1 MRSERENPGRSRR
14 AGLLASLLAGL
25 LIFALPLWGRAEPGP
40 DLEAVRCA
48 LERAGE
54 AARRM
59 EIPASAAEA
68 EGRAA
73 AEEAWRVFQS
83 EAYRE
88 RIRAE
93 QQRILENL
101 LPGKAAG
108 GSFYADAPAAAPPAG
123 AGLLRP
129 DERVWILVSSS
140 VPRETLRNYVRDMD
154 RLGEPNVRMILRGF
168 VGGAKRIMPTLDFVR
183 GLILRDPSC
192 AGEDCP
198 GFGAVIQVDPLVFSR
213 FGVREVPAIVYAR
226 GVRAADPS
234 MSDGAPENASVGE
247 AFLLRGD
254 VSLGYA
260 LETFRREAGEGRLG
274 TMADRL
280 R

>member
-1 MRSERENPGRSRR
+1 MRSDRESPIRPRR
-14 AGLLASLLAGL
+14 AGLLAALLAGL
-25 LIFALPLWGRAEPGP
+25 LILALPLWGRAEAGP
-40 DLEAVRCA
+40 DLQAVRDA

-54 AARRM
+54 TARGM
-59 EIPASAAEA
+59 EIPANAAEA

-83 EAYRE
+83 EAFRE
-88 RIRAE
+88 KVAAGQR
-93 QQRILENL
+93 RILETL
-101 LPGKAAG
+101 TPGKAPG
-108 GSFYADAPAAAPPAG
+108 GSFYADAPAAAPRGA

-140 VPRETLRNYVRDMD
+140 VPRETLRNYARDMD
-154 RLGEPNVRMILRGF
+154 RLGDPNVRMILRGF

-183 GLILRDPSC
+183 GLILRDPAC

-198 GFGAVIQVDPLVFSR
+198 GFNAVIQVDPLVFSR
-213 FGVREVPAIVYAR
+213 FGLREVPAIVYAR

-234 MSDGAPENASVGE
+234 MSDGASENASVGE

-260 LETFRREAGEGRLG
+260 LETFRRETGEGRLEA
-274 TMADRL
+274 MAARL

>member
-1 MRSERENPGRSRR
+1 MRSDREFPRRPSR
-14 AGLLASLLAGL
+14 AGLLATLLAGL
-25 LIFALPLWGRAEPGP
+25 LIFALPLWGRADAGP
-40 DLEAVRCA
+40 DLQAVRDA

-54 AARRM
+54 AARGM
-59 EIPASAAEA
+59 EIPANAAEA

-83 EAYRE
+83 EAFRE
-88 RIRAE
+88 KVAAE
-93 QQRILENL
+93 QRRILESL
-101 LPGKAAG
+101 MPGKAPG
-108 GSFYADAPAAAPPAG
+108 GAFYADAPADAPRAG
-123 AGLLRP
+123 AARLRP
-129 DERVWILVSSS
+129 DERVWVLVSSS

-154 RLGEPNVRMILRGF
+154 RLGDPNVRMILRGF

-183 GLILRDPSC
+183 GLILHDPAC

-198 GFGAVIQVDPLVFSR
+198 GFNAVIQVDPLVFSR
-213 FGVREVPAIVYAR
+213 FGLREVPAIVYAR

-254 VSLGYA
+254 VSLGWV
-260 LETFRREAGEGRLG
+260 LETFRRETGEGRLG
-274 TMADRL
+274 AMADRL